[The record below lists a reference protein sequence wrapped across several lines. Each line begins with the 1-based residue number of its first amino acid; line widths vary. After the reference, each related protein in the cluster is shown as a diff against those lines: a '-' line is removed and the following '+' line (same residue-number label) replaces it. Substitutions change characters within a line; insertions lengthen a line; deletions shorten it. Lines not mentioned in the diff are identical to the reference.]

1 MHAIRVAS
9 AALLSAGAL
18 ALAAAPVAVAG
29 DVTPFGFD
37 VEPEIVDPGDT
48 VTLRV
53 DRAGGGCKGHAKVS
67 SPVFDT
73 VTIPPKKSKAT
84 AVVDWDARPGAVYQV
99 AFTCDGVTGTAPLT
113 IASDRPVPLPTPV
126 PVQPEHPK
134 GVHAGEGGSFAGLDA
149 GRLGLGALIV
159 AGALGAAYRH
169 YRRPSPEDGA

>member
-9 AALLSAGAL
+9 AALLGAGAL

-29 DVTPFGFD
+29 DVTPFGFG
-37 VEPEIVDPGDT
+37 VEPEVVDPGDT
-48 VTLRV
+48 VTV
-53 DRAGGGCKGHAKVS
+53 YIDRAGGGCKGHATVS

-73 VTIPPKKSKAT
+73 VALPPKKSRAK

-126 PVQPEHPK
+126 PVEPSHPK
-134 GVHAGEGGSFAGLDA
+134 GVHAGEGGSLSGTDA
-149 GRLGLGALIV
+149 GRVGLGALVV

-169 YRRPSPEDGA
+169 VRRPGPQDES